1 MKCSVCPKTIP
12 AARLREKP
20 NVKTC
25 SEACSGIRQGNK
37 ANNRW
42 KSYYQRLRKNLG
54 EIKHVPL
61 VDGTELKVRKG
72 HVVGVKQPEGGRW
85 QLAVVVR
92 ATKEGRAIHACPA
105 SEWDPGMK
113 VTSDTRLAGAQIAVL
128 PPEWAEYQTLASE
141 LEERRF
147 PYLEELQEALEERRE
162 ALTQG

>member
-1 MKCSVCPKTIP
+1 MKCSVCRKRIP

-25 SEACSGIRQGNK
+25 SDTCSGIRQGNK

-72 HVVGVKQPEGGRW
+72 HVVGLKPEGGRW

-92 ATKEGRAIHACPA
+92 STQAGKATHVCPA
-105 SEWDPGMK
+105 SSWDPRQRA
-113 VTSDTRLAGAQIAVL
+113 TSATRLANGTTVAVL
-128 PPEWAEYQTLASE
+128 PFEWAENQGLAVIAE
-141 LEERRF
+141 LEGMRF
-147 PYLEELQEALEERRE
+147 PYLEELRE
-162 ALTQG
+162 ALAR